1 MQTKIMEKKDVKQRL
16 RESLMLKKILTIMKL
31 TTFLILLTFMQVSA
45 VGFSQSSK
53 ITMDFKNQ
61 SLEKIFSYIEQNTDY
76 SILYKNELIER
87 APLKSGNYSDKE
99 VLDVLTD
106 ILKEEH
112 LSYDIKGKI
121 ILIVPDNSYPV
132 KVSQEEIKITGQVSD
147 DTGQPLPGV
156 TVVVKGTTMGTITDA
171 DGRYSIAA
179 AEDATLEFTF
189 IGMDPQTVDVAGR
202 KLIDITMRETVV
214 DVDEVVVVG
223 YGVQKKSVVTASIAK
238 VSSNDLKNVA
248 PVRIDDALKGLAAGV
263 SVTSVS
269 GQPGAGSTIRVRGTG
284 TINNSSPLYII
295 DGMPVD
301 DGIGYLNPNDIES
314 IEVLKDAASG
324 AVYGA
329 RAANGVIL
337 VTTKN
342 GQAGK
347 TKVSYDFSYSLQNP
361 WRKRDVLNAT
371 EYAIMMNEGS
381 LNSGSSILYNA
392 PYSYGSGTD
401 WQDEVFYDNAPEQN
415 HQLSISGA
423 SDKIDYYLSFGY
435 LKQDGIIGGD
445 WNRSNYDRLSVRSNT
460 NYTVFDNTADRTWL
474 NKLKIGLNVNYSHIK
489 QRSITAN
496 SEFGSI
502 LGSAVTLSPILG
514 VYYPSQEEEDAAY
527 AYYEGNSAFTAVTD
541 DEGRLYTIAGSD
553 YNEITNHIAQLS
565 LPGAKD
571 WADKIISNMYAEL
584 SLWKSLR
591 FKTAVGI
598 EQNWYGEDGWTKM
611 YYLNNNNNATYSS
624 VYSSMN
630 KAIVW
635 QIENTLLYDFKITE
649 HSVNIVLGQSAQKST
664 GRSLGASRQDLMEED
679 EDKANIDFA
688 TGLQADGK
696 MAASG
701 GEWDPHS
708 LSSYFGRISY
718 NYAERYMLQLTVRRD
733 GSSNF
738 GANHRC
744 GTFPSFSLGWNI
756 TNEAFM
762 DKRPK
767 WLTNTK
773 IRFSWGK
780 NGNENIGH
788 FGYVA
793 LTATGNNYVFGK
805 GSSQGAVSGVTSN
818 VIPNEDLRWEESE
831 QTNGGLDFGFFKNS
845 LTLSVDYYLKR
856 TNGMLITMPIPSY
869 NGENAP
875 TGNVGEMENRGL
887 EFELSYKFNFEKWSC
902 SINANASYI
911 KNKLIDLGNENG
923 YQGWD
928 NVQGLGYVSYAKN
941 GEEFPYFYGYKSNGI
956 FQNQTEIDAYVNA
969 DGEKIQPDAVPGDV
983 RWVDVDGNGAIDS
996 DDETKIGKGTP
1007 DWIYGFSFRA
1017 NYKNIDFS
1025 MMIQGTVGND
1035 IYDAT
1040 RRVDINSAN
1049 LPSYMLNRWTGE
1061 GTSNKY
1067 PRFSYNDQTNW
1078 GVSSDLYVTEGS
1090 YMRLKNIQLGY
1101 TLPQNITKKFFISN
1115 LRFYVAAENLLTF
1128 TKYAGFDPEISEG
1141 SSSTYNIGI
1150 DRGIYP
1156 QSKTYIFGLNL
1167 NF

>member
-1 MQTKIMEKKDVKQRL
+1 MKK
-16 RESLMLKKILTIMKL
+16 STIFYSNYFGKCAL
-31 TTFLILLTFMQVSA
+31 LILLMIVSA
-45 VGFSQSSK
+45 IAFAQKREVTGSVTDPSNEP
-53 ITMDFKNQ
+53 IIGATVVEMGTNNGVVTDVNGMFKLNVDPDAMLVI
-61 SLEKIFSYIEQNTDY
+61 SFIG
-76 SILYKNELIER
+76 YKTE
-87 APLKSGNYSDKE
+87 
-99 VLDVLTD
+99 T
-106 ILKEEH
+106 
-112 LSYDIKGKI
+112 
-121 ILIVPDNSYPV
+121 V
-132 KVSQEEIKITGQVSD
+132 KVSGNDLKIV
-147 DTGQPLPGV
+147 LH
-156 TVVVKGTTMGTITDA
+156 
-171 DGRYSIAA
+171 
-179 AEDATLEFTF
+179 EDL
-189 IGMDPQTVDVAGR
+189 
-202 KLIDITMRETVV
+202 KSL
-214 DVDEVVVVG
+214 DEVVVVG
-223 YGVQKKSVVTASIAK
+223 YGVQKKSVVTAAIAK
-238 VSSNDLKNVA
+238 ITASDLNSVS
-248 PVRIDDALKGLAAGV
+248 PVRIDDALKGLAAGI

-301 DGIGYLNPNDIES
+301 DGIGFLNPSDIQS

-337 VTTKN
+337 VTTKS
-342 GQAGK
+342 GQTGK
-347 TKVSYDFSYSLQNP
+347 TKVSYNFSYGIQNP

-381 LNSGSSILYNA
+381 LNSGSGILYND
-392 PYSYGSGTD
+392 PYSYGAGTD
-401 WQDEVFYDNAPEQN
+401 WQDEVFYSNAPEQN

-423 SDKIDYYLSFGY
+423 TDKVDYYVSFGY

-445 WNRSNYDRLSVRSNT
+445 WDRSNYDRSNVRSNT
-460 NYTVFDNTADRTWL
+460 NYTVFDNTEDRTWL
-474 NKLKIGLNVNYSHIK
+474 NKLKIGLNANYSHVN

-502 LGSAVTLSPILG
+502 LGSAVSLSPILG
-514 VYYPSQEEEDAAY
+514 VYYATQEEEDEAL
-527 AYYEGNSAFTAVTD
+527 AYYEGNSSFTAVTD
-541 DEGRLYTIAGSD
+541 EDGRLYTIAGSD
-553 YNEITNHIAQLS
+553 YNEITNPIAQLS

-571 WADKIISNMYAEL
+571 WTDKIISNMYAEL
-584 SLWKSLR
+584 SIWKSLK
-591 FKTAVGI
+591 FKTALGI
-598 EQNWYGEDGWTKM
+598 EQNWYGKDGWTKK
-611 YYLNNNNNATYSS
+611 YYLNNNNNSTYSS

-630 KAIVW
+630 KSLVW
-635 QIENTLLYDFKITE
+635 QVENTLLYDFKIDE
-649 HSVNIVLGQSAQKST
+649 HSFNVVLGQSAQKST

-679 EDKANIDFA
+679 AGKANIDFA

-696 MAASG
+696 MSASG
-701 GEWDPHS
+701 GAWDPHS

-718 NYAERYMLQLTVRRD
+718 NYAERYMAQFTVRRD

-738 GANHRC
+738 GSSHRY

-756 TNEAFM
+756 TNETFM
-762 DKRPK
+762 EKRPE

-773 IRFSWGK
+773 LRFSWGK

-805 GSSQGAVSGVTSN
+805 GSAQGAVSGVTSN
-818 VIPNEDLRWEESE
+818 IIPNADLRWEESE
-831 QTNGGLDFGFFKNS
+831 QTDGGIDFGFFKNS
-845 LTLSVDYYLKR
+845 LTFSTDYYVKR

-869 NGENAP
+869 NGDNAP
-875 TGNVGEMENRGL
+875 TGNVGKMENRGL
-887 EFELSYKFNFEKWSC
+887 EFELGYKFKISDWSFR
-902 SINANASYI
+902 INANASHL

-956 FQNQTEIDAYVNA
+956 FQNQAEISAYVNA
-969 DGEKIQPDAVPGDV
+969 DGDEIQPDAVPGDV
-983 RWVDVDGNGAIDS
+983 RWVDVDGNGSIDS
-996 DDETKIGKGTP
+996 GDETKIGKGTP
-1007 DWIYGFSFRA
+1007 DWVYGLSFGA
-1017 NYKNIDFS
+1017 NYKNFDFS

-1040 RRVDINSAN
+1040 RRVDINSTN

-1061 GTSNKY
+1061 GTSDKY
-1067 PRFSYNDQTNW
+1067 PRFAYNDQTNW
-1078 GVSSDLYVTEGS
+1078 GVSSDLYITDGS

-1101 TLPQNITKKFFISN
+1101 TLPQIITKKVFISS
-1115 LRFYVAAENLLTF
+1115 LRLYVAAENLLTF
-1128 TKYAGFDPEISEG
+1128 TKYSGFDPEISNG
-1141 SSSTYNIGI
+1141 SSSTYGVGI

-1156 QSKTYIFGLNL
+1156 QSRIYTFGLNV